1 MRLPVNSLS
10 DLLRNLIESMQP
22 LIIGTLETF
31 MVCKRLAVRMKAKAR
46 RLANRKRF
54 RHYFVLDQMLQEE
67 MQFTLS
73 LKTIIGFGRA
83 QLLTRNLIR
92 VEEDEQLFGGLKPI
106 I

>member
-1 MRLPVNSLS
+1 
-10 DLLRNLIESMQP
+10 MQP

-73 LKTIIGFGRA
+73 LKTLIGFGRA

>member
-1 MRLPVNSLS
+1 MRLPINSLS

-73 LKTIIGFGRA
+73 LKTLIGFGRA